1 MAGIR
6 VNIRAQV
13 PQADLNRVEMQ
24 FNKVMNRMS
33 GKEVAFNINGRSFT
47 QPLGRITAQANEFT
61 KSLEA
66 SNARVIAFGASVGI
80 INAVSDA
87 FKGLVAE
94 TVKFEKTLADIN
106 VILNSSNQGLQKF
119 GDNLFKVAKNTAQ
132 SFNVVATAALEF
144 SRQGLSMEET
154 LKRTNDALI
163 LTRLTSLKAE
173 EAVSGLTAAVN
184 AFAETGLTT
193 TNIID
198 KLAAVD
204 VRFAVSSEDLI
215 HALERTGAV
224 AIDAGVELNDLI
236 GLVTALQQ
244 TTARGGAV
252 IGNGLKTIFTR
263 IQRPESI
270 RQIEELGVSVRNLT
284 GAVLPADKI
293 LLNMAKSFDKM
304 TQAQQSNVV
313 QFSAGIFQAN
323 VFRAALRDLAKDS
336 SLYEQASKVAG
347 DAAGEAAL
355 KNEKLNKTL
364 AALAS
369 QSSSAVRE
377 LAGVLG
383 DLMVKPELGTF
394 MEGFISTVEG
404 LKNAL
409 GGGEEEGSTFAKGF
423 VRGIGNILTGP
434 GLLAF
439 GAVFVKMLMNV
450 GKFASQSIKDVLGI
464 VDKKEKVRQMEEAI
478 VKVLSQNKSIQ
489 EGLNE
494 LEGDRVAQ
502 ERFMLKIIE
511 AQTNAMVKQKQI
523 ASSLASPLL
532 RSGINTDLT
541 VDSNDFVDLDKNAKI
556 DSFGAKGVIPRS
568 TVHREKQGAMQAGYQ
583 PGPVDAMEVK
593 GMGRVVYNRAETVK
607 QFPGMDQPA
616 IMPPSSSRAGKS
628 YKKNFHKQHGFDPYS
643 ELSAEK
649 YAGFIPNYSKIG
661 LKNNVTENQERMHLR
676 GTPYQNLPDYVLKD
690 IGGAAN
696 LAGANIKFKVKTSSF
711 TGKIGDIGKYLN
723 ALGVD
728 HVETTIPFDFV
739 DLPVTSKGKMTKAA
753 KVGLTTGT
761 TKQRG
766 NYAEGQFLKSDAGKG
781 YFSTAADDQ
790 AVVDGISE
798 SGAPTEVKAASIDLQ
813 NILSKSIRR
822 YSNQKFR
829 ETLMSVVSHHK
840 DVTRSTIPNNLL
852 EGFSTNGEIADALS
866 SSVAKLE
873 EDSIVKNLST
883 LARMGQYTIPGMSPE
898 EVKSSIQK
906 QSFRQE
912 LLSRGIGQSE
922 KDLLM
927 KYGMSGGFIPNY
939 RNFYQ
944 MFYGND
950 FKPAGMDIGHKVGAR
965 ENWGHH
971 HDYILSEADA
981 DDMLKEEFS
990 RRGKLA
996 AKSPNPQEYMQRLF
1010 NSGIGNMYIRKYSM
1024 DDSDYAQLSSGI
1036 YSDSNAT
1043 ILSKILTGLPWADG
1057 KSNRRSVLGT
1067 KLMPFKL
1074 ATTRSFPHIPFNG
1087 RNALTFPDV
1096 FANNKAGIP
1105 PELDSK
1111 NIWSTSEKLNKTFM
1125 KDMGMEQETIEEYF
1139 DEKDFIKLLAKS
1151 AGDRE
1156 PEALRA
1162 GRAGGI
1168 QGVKDFID
1176 EARMY
1181 KGYIPNFIKWHDRP
1195 GGGSK
1200 IPKPDNPGLFTK
1212 QEVEEL
1218 KSMGYKRTDSHG
1230 WHYAEPVGIKH
1241 TPPTKLAP
1249 FGLAGPM
1256 SFDFLSRMIQH
1267 DRETYSIPNS
1277 LDDNPDLDTLGKSL
1291 TSEAGQKNP
1300 VIVGY
1305 DSTVNR
1311 MQLIEGNHRVAAI
1324 ARLNKNRDKTQKF
1337 YSGIHGYVAGA
1348 KLRSQGDM
1356 DHSVGFVNQQI
1367 YPPKIPDDIVQ
1378 AMKDPYRAPGQF
1390 VQGSWA
1396 PSDFGIPNFADF
1408 WDNPYFNEKAKVI
1421 TDKETGTTLK
1431 YKNLSPGYADITHTQ
1446 RGKSDK
1452 KGGAFRNFN
1461 KLVSQYD
1468 SIGSGMLVPQRA
1480 GIGPTPWAKLVH
1492 MFPQMKNR
1500 IQKGL
1505 ETMGDFRID
1514 DTEFPF
1520 KSLVG
1525 LKKDYTSLVRQI
1537 PDIEVFVEEF
1547 DSSPFFEDGVALE
1560 NLSTYKVK
1568 GKGDGAAGFKSKG
1581 LVPNFFNPIQSLSKT
1596 YKRVAGRMTNPDKV
1610 VLMNKIDHVMPK
1622 NPKESWAAYEDRHLS
1637 FLKNQGINVRDGNV
1651 LNYGKTAAVDGFV
1664 PPANTD
1670 GKDVYL
1676 TLSEAK
1682 SGKFR
1687 NILVGDKF
1695 IRGPYENMESDSP
1708 LWGGKRSPF
1717 ENPKKQTIHVTGH
1730 LVKSKAKGLI
1740 PNFYNLNRRNL
1751 SDGDKMSDRQ
1761 RLLKMWQDKMAE
1773 VKKVAKS
1780 GKPRAEID
1788 PIISKKNAE
1797 ANEIWE
1803 QIQKCKKG
1811 LDYYIPNYVDLEKVR
1826 QLAIRGV
1833 GGEKENAQRILN
1845 KRSIKSK
1852 NMFHDIIIDSFLD
1865 NPNQDYPNPGTSII
1879 DYLIKSPPDGLGY
1892 DEDLIRSAAK
1902 NPKGYR
1908 RAAKGLIPNF
1918 ENVHLKRG
1926 QTDPNAPLMQPSIN
1940 PMLYKPILAANTP
1953 EEVYEKLMSFMQAHA
1968 TGHFSG
1974 RSSMGTTGQLGKKL
1988 EDYIS
1993 KYFAYSDGSF
2003 QSWEESSDPYG
2014 GKWIDGESLAK
2025 NEVHESGMMSIGS
2038 GAVSFTTR
2046 DAIADQFH
2054 RSKLHGGKAKG
2065 KIHEVTV
2072 PRKNIFG
2079 KKKLLRMLNMGAKP
2093 PRYPMVD
2100 KLKASIR
2107 DGSFFNYW
2115 KGKGGL
2121 FINIDGERND
2131 RSLIDLDKELDQLR
2145 PELGKGEIRT
2155 SMFTRRMPTIAP
2167 HIDRKSGDFYNEQE
2181 VTRIVNKGLVPNFA
2195 RLTSRQLNKLERNR
2209 KQQRD
2214 RVEGKREFLGDGLT
2228 DYEKGLAESIFDY
2241 FLSNI
2246 SGLSQGFRF
2255 DPSTLSLRATAS
2267 DFTKIFR
2274 HTKSSKNQQILSDLA
2289 GGNSRLVNK
2298 ILNNYM
2304 MHHTES
2310 MLHAKGQYKLE
2321 PDPLMQGAMFGGLVP
2336 SFSNP
2341 LMDAINR
2348 EKAAGIPSHRIKI
2361 EKSSQLRSPQNPAG
2375 LAVTNT
2381 RDEPGGVAQGIRR
2394 AKMMKI
2400 DPKKHGAVKKFTPN
2414 FNAQTHQ
2421 SVNDAYEKAA
2431 SNVRVTT
2438 STKQAAPAAPVD
2450 TSEHQEAHDKMAQS
2464 IISSGKEY
2472 SAGMDGIIAQLG
2484 ETEEDLDI
2492 KDKINNFRTA
2502 LDNAAK
2508 NFDKSGDAAS
2518 VIHDTGLQA
2527 AKKEVDMAV
2536 VGQAESSDPKRAKAG
2551 AEARKAMREMSK
2563 STANAAAGLKELD
2576 KSQES
2581 SLQNLFFMQSAISL
2595 VNGQLQEFA
2604 ETGGATTKALAAF
2617 GMGLSN
2623 TVASFIQAKE
2633 LGGMLSQMAG
2643 NTDEKGRSDGTSFT
2657 LGNLFGEGRQE
2668 RIRKTN
2674 TVNQRLADKRAARQ
2688 PGFIGR
2694 KAAGGGG
2701 LGRAFAMIGKAGRV
2715 LGMVGKF
2722 GSRLIPIVGQLYTGF
2737 TAVNEIF
2744 KLFNDGEGIM
2754 SLFESASDKAAKKLE
2769 KLGAIS
2775 EAAASAL
2782 EAVKNNSKIQDE
2794 LTELQVKGSARTR
2807 AENERYLDLQIQ
2819 SLDAKS
2825 KETEALAKLTDES
2838 VVGKRGLEL
2847 YNQHMAKAGSTTAD
2861 TVKAIQE
2868 LQLAT
2873 KFLAIQQQQIVSFE
2887 KALDSADKNADEEA
2901 VARRAGAGLAFSLED
2916 MLTKR
2921 DASGKVD
2928 KAATQSNIDLF
2939 KNFNAQDNRDGFNI
2953 DFRDFASKLQL
2964 NDGVNQDNIST
2975 LMQEFF
2981 QVIEDNEIDAE
2992 KIENEQTQAFVKAIG
3007 DQLQRSGVTSEG
3019 RKLFAENTKFKKLMQ
3034 KQLAAETKRLD
3045 IININLKHAAELA
3058 GLSRQMEK
3066 AQHESVKAQ
3075 GLLADSIYIRAERNR
3090 QLAGIEEKETLKTQA
3105 ARAEFNKK
3113 LYGAIPKI
3121 LEAGK
3126 LGSGLNQE
3134 GGMTPDQLTD
3144 AQLKFNKRARGASL
3158 LTADRLNTDKNSL
3171 VQEMNQSLPDDF
3183 QIKISEAQ
3191 AEEARKIMDNFRVSL
3206 SQGEDGSMQKQLT
3219 ELAKKLTDV
3228 DMDEM
3233 TKLAVMTM
3241 LKMTDIV
3248 QLEIDQEK
3256 ILSDSIAA
3264 LKQKHLEIKNSTTV
3278 EKQKLKQDLAE
3289 LNIKERTVAGA
3300 VELQNRIRKHV
3311 DVGVKI
3317 EEELMGEAANLMVLN
3332 QSLKN
3337 QLGIEQ
3343 KAEALR
3349 AKSLQEL
3356 IKSSRDEGSALNN
3369 NALGNIVKG
3378 LALSSAGNSSS
3389 GLKDL
3394 NQLQQ
3399 NLTNQITLKLTEEI
3413 TGAEFAA
3420 KESALRATILQ
3431 IQGVAARQ
3439 AKAKSNAEQFNLEMA
3454 TQEMAERILY
3464 NEQSQTLNRTV
3475 EMQLQQE
3482 IMQAL
3487 ESKKTLE
3494 LKREALEKNN
3504 ERYMLAMSQHDTE
3517 MEELRAS
3524 VQNTKDKL
3532 AIATLKGDIRKQ
3544 AELQLEEELANSQ
3557 KSALIA
3563 AQNELIL
3570 SGKSQLAGQIK
3581 RANELQEMT
3590 NKVSEMRLAKDKAFV
3605 DQKTLEVNAR
3615 ASNTTSKLS
3624 AFSEM
3629 RTAGTKASMT
3639 GNADDLLA
3647 AAQAQLAYNR
3657 ALTGTTSALD
3667 QVNVE
3672 LANIEV
3678 AASNL
3683 GSDLVSTAFSTTKTE
3698 LKNVFHEIAG
3708 GTKTI
3713 GDAFKDMGLNVASAL
3728 ADRLMDHNIDSIMK
3742 NLTFAFTGKK
3752 PKDEADKMRNAIQN
3766 GHLYGVGELRKQAA
3780 ESSEALG
3787 NMLKSKMQ
3795 EVKLDINVDV
3805 PSIKDLESQMNTYT
3819 QSVADGFTKSS
3830 SAVQEALAGMLGDTS
3845 TFQMLM
3851 GKNNENLALLNKS
3864 IANLNNKFVEE
3875 EVKTLDPWEGIPDQ
3889 GATNPT
3895 TVVPPVVAQPPE
3907 PVKPP
3912 EPKVDFAAMVAEYE
3926 RRRTGAVSV
3935 LKGEDNLSQS
3945 AINLAM
3951 YGTNK
3956 TTTLGAGRNTR
3967 KIQTVDLNALQERY
3981 NFLHELSRG
3990 ELFNHDRKGG
4000 KGLNH
4005 MVFKGSEQKVGGRNS
4020 SKTKMVLDEA
4030 MVYEPGNYAAR
4041 TIDSEKVR
4049 RATQEASGFNSGDSY
4064 MQQLRDLQ
4072 DFGNKL
4078 KRAKELEASKG
4089 EGAAEALA
4097 RLKEAADKLGIEL
4110 AKINVPTTKPI
4121 TEYEGG
4127 KIQKYHQGGFVRG
4140 YKKGGEVPA
4149 ILQEGEYV
4157 IPRKLAKGGR
4167 LKAGITGL
4175 GQSAA
4180 STAGSYLAN
4189 KWWGDDDKVEDNKP
4203 TFDTKR
4209 FNTLGLDSDVNMRAN
4224 DPRLSARFRAEN
4236 QATQDYGQYLLDMED
4251 YKNQKINEK
4260 FQKRMGYLRMGLG
4273 VVASAATNFA
4283 VQGLTLAGRAA
4294 VDGARNLGGSMGIG
4308 KKENVAAYKAAKE
4321 QGFDVNYSQVA
4332 AINKQQMASGK
4343 DFNPDEINVALRKA
4357 HESNT
4362 RIKAV
4367 NRQFLNPK
4375 NLIKSNKKGNQDS
4388 DSTGFFAKVFGTKA
4402 ERDAKK
4408 ARKNELVDLYKN
4420 QGKYKDG
4427 GFSDFIGPVQRY
4439 SGGSIPAMLTKGEAV
4454 IPSAIASRI
4463 GYNNLNKMNTTG
4475 DFPIVDGKGGIDNVG
4490 PVGMNPGDFVIRKSS
4505 TDKLKRTNPNLM
4517 RFAAQNPD
4525 GFRRAAKGY
4534 YNGGIVDSELT
4545 YPSQS
4550 MGGGSYGTR
4559 QSPELS
4565 PQPETGGSGSTTG
4578 SSGGAVTNNIN
4589 VNVTIDKSGGEVSTE
4604 SSDTQGEASSYNNEK
4619 QLSQK
4624 IKAAVLD
4631 VIRQE
4636 KRVGG
4641 ELS

>member
-1 MAGIR
+1 MLLR
-6 VNIRAQV
+6 ELV
-13 PQADLNRVEMQ
+13 P
-24 FNKVMNRMS
+24 
-33 GKEVAFNINGRSFT
+33 
-47 QPLGRITAQANEFT
+47 
-61 KSLEA
+61 
-66 SNARVIAFGASVGI
+66 
-80 INAVSDA
+80 
-87 FKGLVAE
+87 
-94 TVKFEKTLADIN
+94 
-106 VILNSSNQGLQKF
+106 
-119 GDNLFKVAKNTAQ
+119 
-132 SFNVVATAALEF
+132 
-144 SRQGLSMEET
+144 
-154 LKRTNDALI
+154 
-163 LTRLTSLKAE
+163 
-173 EAVSGLTAAVN
+173 
-184 AFAETGLTT
+184 
-193 TNIID
+193 
-198 KLAAVD
+198 
-204 VRFAVSSEDLI
+204 
-215 HALERTGAV
+215 V

-336 SLYEQASKVAG
+336 SLYEQASRVAG

-394 MEGFISTVEG
+394 MEGFVSTVEG

-593 GMGRVVYNRAETVK
+593 GMGRVVYNKAETIK

-649 YAGFIPNYSKIG
+649 YAGFIPNYAKVG
-661 LKNNVTENQERMHLR
+661 LKNNVTENQERMHLK

-739 DLPVTSKGKMTKAA
+739 DVPVTSKGKMTKAA

-840 DVTRSTIPNNLL
+840 DVTRSAIPNNLL

-866 SSVAKLE
+866 GSVAKLE

-912 LLSRGIGQSE
+912 LLSRGIGQGE

-944 MFYGND
+944 MLYGND
-950 FKPAGMDIGHKVGAR
+950 GKPAGITGGAALGAR

-971 HDYILSEADA
+971 HDYILSETQADA
-981 DDMLKEEFS
+981 MLKDEFN
-990 RRGKLA
+990 RRAGQL
-996 AKSPNPQEYMQRLF
+996 AKSKNPGVAKQVLIDA
-1010 NSGIGNMYIRKYSM
+1010 GINNLYTRKYTM
-1024 DDSDYAQLSSGI
+1024 DDSDYAQFSSGV
-1036 YSDSNAT
+1036 YNNSSAT
-1043 ILSKILTGLPWADG
+1043 ILSKILPGLPWTDG
-1057 KSNRRSVLGT
+1057 KSKKRSALGT
-1067 KLMPFKL
+1067 KVMPLKL
-1074 ATTRSFPHIPFNG
+1074 ATIRSHPDVPFHG
-1087 RNALTFPDV
+1087 REALTFPDV
-1096 FANNKAGIP
+1096 TASSMP
-1105 PELDSK
+1105 PSVTWQVQK
-1111 NIWSTSEKLNKTFM
+1111 KLNETFM
-1125 KDMGMEQETIEEYF
+1125 KYTGMEQETIEEYL

-1162 GRAGGI
+1162 GRTGGI

-1176 EARMY
+1176 ETRMY

-1230 WHYAEPVGIKH
+1230 WHYAKPVGLKH
-1241 TPPTKLAP
+1241 TPPTKSAP

-1277 LDDNPDLDTLGKSL
+1277 SDDNPDLDTLGKSL
-1291 TSEAGQKNP
+1291 TSQAGQKNP

-1311 MQLIEGNHRVAAI
+1311 MQLIEGNHRLAAI

-1468 SIGSGMLVPQRA
+1468 AIGSGMFVPQRA
-1480 GIGPTPWAKLVH
+1480 GIGPTPWARLVH

-1514 DTEFPF
+1514 DTEMSFR
-1520 KSLVG
+1520 SLVG
-1525 LKKDYTSLVRQI
+1525 LKKDYTSLVRQM
-1537 PDIEVFVEEF
+1537 PDIETFVENF
-1547 DSSPFFEDGVALE
+1547 DNGPFFDDMVSIE
-1560 NLSTYKVK
+1560 NTTTQKVK
-1568 GKGDGAAGFKSKG
+1568 GKGDSVAGFRSKG

-1596 YKRVAGRMTNPDKV
+1596 YKRVAGGMMNPDKV
-1610 VLMNKIDHVMPK
+1610 VLMNKVDHVMPK

-1637 FLKNQGINVRDGNV
+1637 FLKNQGINVRDGNA
-1651 LNYGKTAAVDGFV
+1651 LNNGKTSAVDGFV
-1664 PPANTD
+1664 PPTSTT
-1670 GKDVYL
+1670 GKDVHL

-1695 IRGPYENMESDSP
+1695 IRGPYENMEDDSP
-1708 LWGGKRSPF
+1708 LWGGKGSPF

-1761 RLLKMWQDKMAE
+1761 KLLKMWQDKMAE
-1773 VKKVAKS
+1773 VKTVAKS
-1780 GKPRAEID
+1780 GKPRTEID

-1811 LDYYIPNYVDLEKVR
+1811 LDYYIPNYVDLEKVK

-1845 KRSIKSK
+1845 KRTIKSK
-1852 NMFHDIIIDSFLD
+1852 NMFHDIILDAFLD
-1865 NPNQDYPNPGTSII
+1865 NPNQDYPPGTSII
-1879 DYLIKSPPDGLGY
+1879 DHLITPPPKGLGY
-1892 DEDLIRSAAK
+1892 DEDQIRAAAK
-1902 NPKGYR
+1902 NPQGYR

-1926 QTDPNAPLMQPSIN
+1926 QTDPDAPLMQPSIN

-1993 KYFAYSDGSF
+1993 KYFAHSNGSF
-2003 QSWEESSDPYG
+2003 QSWEESSDPFG
-2014 GKWIDGESLAK
+2014 GKWIDGEGLAE

-2054 RSKLHGGKAKG
+2054 RSKKDGGKAKG
-2065 KIHEVTV
+2065 KIHELTV

-2100 KLKASIR
+2100 KLKGSIR
-2107 DGSFFNYW
+2107 DGSFFDYW

-2131 RSLIDLDKELDQLR
+2131 RSLIDLDKELNQLR

-2167 HIDRKSGDFYNEQE
+2167 HIERESGQFYNEQE

-2195 RLTSRQLNKLERNR
+2195 KLTSRQVNKLDRNR

-2228 DYEKGLAESIFDY
+2228 DYEKGLADSIFDY

-2400 DPKKHGAVKKFTPN
+2400 DPKKHGAAKGLVPN
-2414 FNAQTHQ
+2414 FSRKKSARDAKLQRRAEKSERISQMPEAQGD
-2421 SVNDAYEKAA
+2421 SVP
-2431 SNVRVTT
+2431 
-2438 STKQAAPAAPVD
+2438 APAAPVD

-2484 ETEEDLDI
+2484 DTQEDLDI
-2492 KDKINNFRTA
+2492 KDKINNFKKA
-2502 LDNAAK
+2502 LDNATK
-2508 NFDKSGDAAS
+2508 SFEQSGDAAS
-2518 VIHDTGLQA
+2518 IIHDTGLQA

-2536 VGQAESSDPKRAKAG
+2536 VSQAESSDPKRAKAG
-2551 AEARKAMREMSK
+2551 AEARKGMREMSK
-2563 STANAAAGLKELD
+2563 STAKAAAGLKELD
-2576 KSQES
+2576 KTQES

-2604 ETGGATTKALAAF
+2604 ETGGTTTKALAAF

-2643 NTDEKGRSDGTSFT
+2643 NTDERGRSDGTSFT

-2668 RIRKTN
+2668 RLRKTKTIN
-2674 TVNQRLADKRAARQ
+2674 ERLADKRAAKQ
-2688 PGFIGR
+2688 PGFVGR
-2694 KAAGGGG
+2694 QAMKGGG
-2701 LGRAFAMIGKAGRV
+2701 LGKAFTMIGNAGKV
-2715 LGMVGKF
+2715 FGTVSKF
-2722 GSRLIPIVGQLYTGF
+2722 GSRLIPVVGQLYTGF

-2754 SLFESASDKAAKKLE
+2754 SLFESASTKASKKIE
-2769 KLGAIS
+2769 KLGVIS
-2775 EAAASAL
+2775 ESAASAL
-2782 EAVKNNSKIQDE
+2782 EAVKNNAKIQDE
-2794 LTELQVKGSARTR
+2794 LVELELKGAARTR
-2807 AENERYLDLQIQ
+2807 TENERYLDLQVQ
-2819 SLDAKS
+2819 SIDAKS
-2825 KETEALAKLTDES
+2825 KETEALSKLTDES
-2838 VVGKRGLEL
+2838 VVGKAGLAL
-2847 YNQHMAKAGSTTAD
+2847 YNQHMNKAGGTTQE
-2861 TVKAIQE
+2861 TVRALQE
-2868 LQLAT
+2868 LQMAT
-2873 KFLAIQQQQIVSFE
+2873 KMLTMQQQQVVNFG
-2887 KALDSADKNADEEA
+2887 KALDGADGQSEREA
-2901 VARRAGAGLAFSLED
+2901 VARRQGAGLAFTLD
-2916 MLTKR
+2916 KMITKTNA
-2921 DASGKVD
+2921 DGSID
-2928 KAATQSNIDLF
+2928 EAATKANIDLF
-2939 KNFNAQDNRDGFNI
+2939 KNFSASANRDGFNV
-2953 DFRDFASKLQL
+2953 DFSSFGKQLKL
-2964 NDGVNQDNIST
+2964 NDGISSDNISVLLHDFYQT
-2975 LMQEFF
+2975 
-2981 QVIEDNEIDAE
+2981 IEDATVMDSEAGENRTTDAFM
-2992 KIENEQTQAFVKAIG
+2992 K
-3007 DQLQRSGVTSEG
+3007 QLGKQLGTTGSTSMG
-3019 RKLFAENTKFKKLMQ
+3019 KKLFMDDTKHKKTLQ
-3034 KQLAAETKRLD
+3034 NIIDTEKKRLD
-3045 IININLKHAAELA
+3045 LIRINLKHQNAMNKL
-3058 GLSRQMEK
+3058 GRDM
-3066 AQHESVKAQ
+3066 VKAQ
-3075 GLLADSIYIRAERNR
+3075 QDTVKSLGLMASSSFVLAEEMRMSADIEAKTREGTNEARLKFSESLMNIIPKTLDSGNLGTGLEVRGKSSENAVKHSQQTFNARMTSV
-3090 QLAGIEEKETLKTQA
+3090 QLMSRDDIEKEAL
-3105 ARAEFNKK
+3105 AEIN
-3113 LYGAIPKI
+3113 
-3121 LEAGK
+3121 
-3126 LGSGLNQE
+3126 
-3134 GGMTPDQLTD
+3134 
-3144 AQLKFNKRARGASL
+3144 
-3158 LTADRLNTDKNSL
+3158 KNSP
-3171 VQEMNQSLPDDF
+3171 QELQVTDISND
-3183 QIKISEAQ
+3183 QIES
-3191 AEEARKIMDNFRVSL
+3191 
-3206 SQGEDGSMQKQLT
+3206 
-3219 ELAKKLTDV
+3219 AKKLLDGILVEVGNFKDAGSMARALGEIGERLTDIDV
-3228 DMDEM
+3228 DPFS
-3233 TKLAVMTM
+3233 KAIVMAT
-3241 LKMTDIV
+3241 LKAKNVV
-3248 QLEIDQEK
+3248 QLTTDQEK
-3256 ILSDSIAA
+3256 DLAKGAA
-3264 LKQKHLEIKNSTTV
+3264 EYAKALINIKNT
-3278 EKQKLKQDLAE
+3278 EEAERKKLKQSIRQ
-3289 LNIKERTVAGA
+3289 LNIQEKTVSGA
-3300 VELQNRIRKHV
+3300 LSVAEDIKKHGDLNLRINE
-3311 DVGVKI
+3311 G
-3317 EEELMGEAANLMVLN
+3317 LMGEAAH
-3332 QSLKN
+3332 LKVIN
-3337 QLGIEQ
+3337 DALKDQGKTEIRS
-3343 KAEALR
+3343 KGLR
-3349 AKSLQEL
+3349 AKIAQDLLKQ
-3356 IKSSRDEGSALNN
+3356 SRDTGRQSRDAMI
-3369 NALGNIVKG
+3369 GGGFKTM
-3378 LALSSAGNSSS
+3378 ALSNVGS
-3389 GLKDL
+3389 GPELSE
-3394 NQLQQ
+3394 LQKS
-3399 NLTNQITLKLTEEI
+3399 LSEQIMFKVGEE
-3413 TGAEFAA
+3413 TTSAEFAA
-3420 KESALRATILQ
+3420 KEVAFRSKIFE
-3431 IQGVAARQ
+3431 IQGIAARNAR
-3439 AKAKSNAEQFNLEMA
+3439 AKVDTELINLKLS
-3454 TQEMAERILY
+3454 TQEMAEKILY
-3464 NEQSQTLNRTV
+3464 NQSSKKLNETV
-3475 EMQLQQE
+3475 ALQLQQE
-3482 IMQAL
+3482 IMQAI

-3494 LKREALEKNN
+3494 LRREALNKNSQ
-3504 ERYMLAMSQHDTE
+3504 RYMLAMSQHDTE

-3557 KSALIA
+3557 KSGLIA

-3570 SGKSQLAGQIK
+3570 SGKSQLAEKIK

-3615 ASNTTSKLS
+3615 ASDTTSKLS

-3647 AAQAQLAYNR
+3647 AAQAQVAYNR

-3752 PKDEADKMRNAIQN
+3752 PQDEAEKMRNAMQN
-3766 GHLYGVGELRKQAA
+3766 AHLYHVEELRKQAKD
-3780 ESSEALG
+3780 SSTELG
-3787 NMLKSKMQ
+3787 AILKAKME
-3795 EVKLDINVDV
+3795 EVNLDINIEGIDIEQIEGKLNGFVKKLSDTFTAG
-3805 PSIKDLESQMNTYT
+3805 SEETKNDLGKLLGKDGLVALLDPHKQALIDLADSNKALALAIDKEATKRQEEATPQPPESKPEAPASSKLQEDLLAKQRLLESKKAELELANNKPIE
-3819 QSVADGFTKSS
+3819 SVLA
-3830 SAVQEALAGMLGDTS
+3830 QEGPIKPEILNDY
-3845 TFQMLM
+3845 
-3851 GKNNENLALLNKS
+3851 NRNLAMKRSVEGEITRVENTALGPHGGVDTERLAKLNDSLTAIQMKMDNLAKDHPSLLLNNQDKPRPIGS
-3864 IANLNNKFVEE
+3864 REPLVIKPAHERYDQEIFNNDFKELNQRLGNNSGEVGKLTTEINNLKTEIANLK
-3875 EVKTLDPWEGIPDQ
+3875 
-3889 GATNPT
+3889 
-3895 TVVPPVVAQPPE
+3895 
-3907 PVKPP
+3907 
-3912 EPKVDFAAMVAEYE
+3912 
-3926 RRRTGAVSV
+3926 
-3935 LKGEDNLSQS
+3935 
-3945 AINLAM
+3945 
-3951 YGTNK
+3951 
-3956 TTTLGAGRNTR
+3956 
-3967 KIQTVDLNALQERY
+3967 NALQ
-3981 NFLHELSRG
+3981 
-3990 ELFNHDRKGG
+3990 
-4000 KGLNH
+4000 
-4005 MVFKGSEQKVGGRNS
+4005 
-4020 SKTKMVLDEA
+4020 A
-4030 MVYEPGNYAAR
+4030 
-4041 TIDSEKVR
+4041 
-4049 RATQEASGFNSGDSY
+4049 
-4064 MQQLRDLQ
+4064 
-4072 DFGNKL
+4072 
-4078 KRAKELEASKG
+4078 
-4089 EGAAEALA
+4089 
-4097 RLKEAADKLGIEL
+4097 
-4110 AKINVPTTKPI
+4110 TKPI

-4157 IPRKLAKGGR
+4157 IPRKLAKGGPVQF
-4167 LKAGITGL
+4167 KDTQAGALFTGI
-4175 GQSAA
+4175 GQIGVSAVA
-4180 STAGSYLAN
+4180 SDLAN
-4189 KWWGDDDKVEDNKP
+4189 KWWGDKNKVDPNKP

-4224 DPRLSARFRAEN
+4224 DSRLSARFRAEN

-4260 FQKRMGYLRMGLG
+4260 FQKRMGYLSQGLALFG
-4273 VVASAATNFA
+4273 STAANFA
-4283 VQGLTLAGRAA
+4283 VKGLTLASSAA
-4294 VDGARNLGGSMGIG
+4294 LDGVRNLGGSMGIG
-4308 KKENVAAYKAAKE
+4308 KKENVAAYKAAKA
-4321 QGFDVNYSQVA
+4321 QGLDINYSQVA
-4332 AINKQQMASGK
+4332 ELNKKAMATGEKPSFAEFQK
-4343 DFNPDEINVALRKA
+4343 ISESNAKRKA
-4357 HESNT
+4357 
-4362 RIKAV
+4362 A
-4367 NRQFLNPK
+4367 NRRLLNPV
-4375 NLIKSNKKGNQDS
+4375 NLFKSNKKGNTDS
-4388 DSTGFFAKVFGTKA
+4388 GATGKKGNVDNDTTGFFARIFGTEA
-4402 ERDAKK
+4402 EREAKK
-4408 ARKNELVDLYKN
+4408 NRKNDLVDYYQGDTFKKN
-4420 QGKYKDG
+4420 AG
-4427 GFSDFIGPVQRY
+4427 GQ
-4439 SGGSIPAMLTKGEAV
+4439 IPAMLTKGEAV

-4463 GYNNLNKMNTTG
+4463 GYDNLNKMNTTG

-4505 TDKLKRTNPNLM
+4505 TDKLQRTNPNLM

-4565 PQPETGGSGSTTG
+4565 PQPETGGSGSTSG

-4604 SSDTQGEASSYNNEK
+4604 SNDTQGEASSYNNEK

>member
-106 VILNSSNQGLQKF
+106 VILNGSNQGLQKF

-336 SLYEQASKVAG
+336 SLYEQASRVAG

-394 MEGFISTVEG
+394 MEGFVSTVEG

-523 ASSLASPLL
+523 AGSLAGPLL
-532 RSGINTDLT
+532 KAGISTDLT
-541 VDSNDFVDLDKNAKI
+541 VDSSDFVDLDKNAKI

-568 TVHREKQGAMQAGYQ
+568 TVQREKQGAMQAGYQ

-593 GMGRVVYNRAETVK
+593 GMGRVVYNKAETIK
-607 QFPGMDQPA
+607 KFPGMEQPA
-616 IMPPSSSRAGKS
+616 IMPPSSSRAGQT
-628 YKKNFHKQHGFDPYS
+628 YKKSFHKQHGFDPYS

-649 YAGFIPNYSKIG
+649 YAGFIPNYAKLG

-711 TGKIGDIGKYLN
+711 TGKIGEIGKYLN
-723 ALGVD
+723 ALGID

-739 DLPVTSKGKMTKAA
+739 DVPVTSKGKMTKAA
-753 KVGLTTGT
+753 KAGLTTGT

-766 NYAEGQFLKSDAGKG
+766 NYAENQFLKSDAGKG
-781 YFSTAADDQ
+781 YFSTAVDDQ

-798 SGAPTEVKAASIDLQ
+798 SGAPTEVKAASIDMQ

-829 ETLMSVVSHHK
+829 ETLMSVVNHHK
-840 DVTRSTIPNNLL
+840 DVTRSSLPNNLL

-866 SSVAKLE
+866 GCIAKLE

-927 KYGMSGGFIPNY
+927 KYGMSSGF
-939 RNFYQ
+939 
-944 MFYGND
+944 
-950 FKPAGMDIGHKVGAR
+950 
-965 ENWGHH
+965 
-971 HDYILSEADA
+971 
-981 DDMLKEEFS
+981 
-990 RRGKLA
+990 
-996 AKSPNPQEYMQRLF
+996 
-1010 NSGIGNMYIRKYSM
+1010 
-1024 DDSDYAQLSSGI
+1024 
-1036 YSDSNAT
+1036 
-1043 ILSKILTGLPWADG
+1043 
-1057 KSNRRSVLGT
+1057 
-1067 KLMPFKL
+1067 
-1074 ATTRSFPHIPFNG
+1074 
-1087 RNALTFPDV
+1087 
-1096 FANNKAGIP
+1096 
-1105 PELDSK
+1105 
-1111 NIWSTSEKLNKTFM
+1111 
-1125 KDMGMEQETIEEYF
+1125 
-1139 DEKDFIKLLAKS
+1139 
-1151 AGDRE
+1151 
-1156 PEALRA
+1156 
-1162 GRAGGI
+1162 
-1168 QGVKDFID
+1168 
-1176 EARMY
+1176 
-1181 KGYIPNFIKWHDRP
+1181 IPNFIKWSDRP

-1200 IPKPDNPGLFTK
+1200 MPSPDNPGLYTK
-1212 QEVEEL
+1212 QEVDEL
-1218 KSMGYKRTDSHG
+1218 KSMGYKRTDHHG
-1230 WHYAEPVGIKH
+1230 WHFAKPVGLKH
-1241 TPPTKLAP
+1241 IPPTKLAP
-1249 FGLAGPM
+1249 FGLAGPV

-1267 DRETYSIPNS
+1267 DREVLSIPNPEG
-1277 LDDNPDLDTLGKSL
+1277 DNADLDQLGQSIIPPNF
-1291 TSEAGQKNP
+1291 QKNSA
-1300 VIVGY
+1300 IIGY
-1305 DSTVNR
+1305 DSSVNR
-1311 MQLIEGNHRVAAI
+1311 MQLIEGNHRVAAL
-1324 ARLNKNRDKTQKF
+1324 ARLNKNRDKTMKF
-1337 YSGIHGYVAGA
+1337 FTGMHAHVSGV
-1348 KLRSQGDM
+1348 KLKSPSEM

-1367 YPPKIPDDIVQ
+1367 RPPAVPKDVLE
-1378 AMKDPYRAPGQF
+1378 AMKDPYRAPGQY
-1390 VQGSWA
+1390 VQGSWS
-1396 PSDFGIPNFADF
+1396 PRDFGIPNFADF

-1431 YKNLSPGYADITHTQ
+1431 YKNLTPGYADITHTQ

-1461 KLVSQYD
+1461 KLVSEYD
-1468 SIGSGMLVPQRA
+1468 AIGSGMFVPQRA
-1480 GIGPTPWAKLVH
+1480 GIGPTPWARLVH

-1514 DTEFPF
+1514 DTEMSFR
-1520 KSLVG
+1520 SLVG
-1525 LKKDYTSLVRQI
+1525 LKKNYASLVRQM
-1537 PDIEVFVEEF
+1537 PDIETFVENF
-1547 DSSPFFEDGVALE
+1547 GNGPFFDDTVSIE
-1560 NLSTYKVK
+1560 NTTTQKVK
-1568 GKGDGAAGFKSKG
+1568 GKGDAAAGFKSKG
-1581 LVPNFFNPIQSLSKT
+1581 LVPNFNVVTEAASAMFKASGLSQT
-1596 YKRVAGRMTNPDKV
+1596 YNRLMHEAANVVSATGVSDSV
-1610 VLMNKIDHVMPK
+1610 VLGSGKGPFQVGQFNIEQMDRRGPDGKKMSW
-1622 NPKESWAAYEDRHLS
+1622 KEYESAALAKTGHRDSRGV
-1637 FLKNQGINVRDGNV
+1637 LKWSGSS
-1651 LNYGKTAAVDGFV
+1651 AVDGFLPV
-1664 PPANTD
+1664 TGDTQND
-1670 GKDVYL
+1670 DEL
-1676 TLSEAK
+1676 TVQVMEAK
-1682 SGKFR
+1682 SASWKPT
-1687 NILVGDKF
+1687 LVSDKF
-1695 IRGPYENMESDSP
+1695 VRSVWENSANGSA
-1708 LWGGKRSPF
+1708 LWGGQDSPF
-1717 ENPKKQTIHVTGH
+1717 NNKKPQKIKVEGTLVTPNKVTSALTGG
-1730 LVKSKAKGLI
+1730 LFNKGLI

-1751 SDGDKMSDRQ
+1751 SSGDKMSDRQ
-1761 RLLKMWQDKMAE
+1761 KLVAMWQAKMNEKAPYA
-1773 VKKVAKS
+1773 KKILNGTGA
-1780 GKPRAEID
+1780 RIELD
-1788 PIISKKNAE
+1788 PIISELNGHANDIWAE
-1797 ANEIWE
+1797 L
-1803 QIQKCKKG
+1803 QKLRRG
-1811 LDYYIPNYVDLEKVR
+1811 EDYKTTFPFKIPNFVDLEKVK

-1833 GGEKENAQRILN
+1833 GGEKENAKRILN

-1865 NPNQDYPNPGTSII
+1865 NPNQDYPPGTSIV
-1879 DYLIKSPPDGLGY
+1879 DHLISLGY
-1892 DEDLIRSAAK
+1892 DENQIRSAAK
-1902 NPKGYR
+1902 NPQGYR

-1926 QTDPNAPLMQPSIN
+1926 QTDPNAPLMEPSIN
-1940 PMLYKPILAANTP
+1940 PLLFEPILSANTP
-1953 EEVYEKLMSFMQAHA
+1953 DDVYQKLLSFMQAHA
-1968 TGHFSG
+1968 TGGFSG
-1974 RSSMGTTGQLGKKL
+1974 RSSVGTTGQLGKKL
-1988 EDYIS
+1988 EDYIT
-1993 KYFAYSDGSF
+1993 KSF
-2003 QSWEESSDPYG
+2003 LHSSGAFETWDEDSDPYS
-2014 GKWIDGESLAK
+2014 GKWINSEGLATDQ
-2025 NEVHESGMMSIGS
+2025 VHSSGMMNIGS

-2054 RSKLHGGKAKG
+2054 KSKKDGGKAKG

-2079 KKKLLRMLNMGAKP
+2079 KKKLLRMLNMGARP

-2100 KLKASIR
+2100 KLKGSIR
-2107 DGSFFNYW
+2107 DGSFSDYW
-2115 KGKGGL
+2115 KSKGGL

-2131 RSLIDLDKELDQLR
+2131 RSLINLDKELNELR

-2155 SMFTRRMPTIAP
+2155 NMFTRRMPTIAP
-2167 HIDRKSGDFYNEQE
+2167 HVDRESGQFYNEQE

-2195 RLTSRQLNKLERNR
+2195 KLTSKQRSKLDKNR
-2209 KQQRD
+2209 EQQRN
-2214 RVEGKREFLGDGLT
+2214 RVEGKKEFLSEGLT
-2228 DYEKGLAESIFDY
+2228 DYEKGLADSIFDY

-2310 MLHAKGQYKLE
+2310 MLLAKGQYQLD

-2341 LMDAINR
+2341 LMDAIKR
-2348 EKAAGIPSHRIKI
+2348 EKAAGVPGHRIKV

-2400 DPKKHGAVKKFTPN
+2400 DPKKHGAAKGLVPN
-2414 FNAQTHQ
+2414 FSRKKSARDAKLKHRAEKSERISQMPQAQGD
-2421 SVNDAYEKAA
+2421 SIP
-2431 SNVRVTT
+2431 
-2438 STKQAAPAAPVD
+2438 APAAPVD
-2450 TSEHQEAHDKMAQS
+2450 TSEHQDAHDKMAQS
-2464 IISSGKEY
+2464 IISTGKEY
-2472 SAGMDGIIAQLG
+2472 LAGMDGIIQQLG
-2484 ETEEDLDI
+2484 DTQEDLDI
-2492 KDKINNFRTA
+2492 KQKIDNFKKA

-2508 NFDKSGDAAS
+2508 NFEQSGDASS

-2527 AKKEVDMAV
+2527 ARKEVDMAV

-2551 AEARKAMREMSK
+2551 AEARTGMREMSK
-2563 STANAAAGLKELD
+2563 ATAKAAAGLKELD

-2581 SLQNLFFMQSAISL
+2581 NLQNLFFMQSAISM

-2643 NTDEKGRSDGTSFT
+2643 NTDDKGRSDGTSFT
-2657 LGNLFGEGRQE
+2657 FGNLFGEGRQE
-2668 RIRKTN
+2668 RIGKTN
-2674 TVNQRLADKRAARQ
+2674 TINERLADKRAARQ

-2694 KAAGGGG
+2694 QAMRGGG
-2701 LGRAFAMIGKAGRV
+2701 LGKTFQGISKFTSF
-2715 LGMVGKF
+2715 LGTATKF
-2722 GSRLIPIVGQLYTGF
+2722 GSRLIPLFGQLYTGF

-2744 KLFNDGEGIM
+2744 KLFNDGEGIL

-2775 EAAASAL
+2775 EAAAAAL
-2782 EAVKNNSKIQDE
+2782 ESVKNSAKIQDE

-2807 AENERYLDLQIQ
+2807 SENERYLDLQIQ
-2819 SLDAKS
+2819 SIDAKA
-2825 KETEALAKLTDES
+2825 KESEALAKLGDES

-2847 YNQHMAKAGSTTAD
+2847 YNQHMLKAGTTTAG

-2868 LQLAT
+2868 LQIAT
-2873 KFLAIQQQQIVSFE
+2873 KLLAVQQQQIVSFE
-2887 KALDSADKNADEEA
+2887 KALGGADTDKEQEA
-2901 VARRAGAGLAFSLED
+2901 VARRAGAGVAFSLED
-2916 MLTKR
+2916 MLTKL
-2921 DASGKVD
+2921 DSSGKVD
-2928 KAATQSNIDLF
+2928 TAATQANIDLF
-2939 KNFNAQDNRDGFNI
+2939 NNFSASANRDGSDINFKK
-2953 DFRDFASKLQL
+2953 FASKLQL
-2964 NDGVNQDNIST
+2964 NDGVNQDNISS

-2981 QVIEDNEIDAE
+2981 QVIEDTDFDTEATENKQTE
-2992 KIENEQTQAFVKAIG
+2992 KFMKAIG
-3007 DQLQRSGVTSEG
+3007 DQLGRSGATSEG
-3019 RKLFAENTKFKKLMQ
+3019 RQLFAENAEFKKILKRMI
-3034 KQLAAETKRLD
+3034 AAETKRLD
-3045 IININLKHAAELA
+3045 LININVKHQASINSATRDIL
-3058 GLSRQMEK
+3058 K
-3066 AQHESVKAQ
+3066 AQQESVRAI
-3075 GLLADSIYIRAERNR
+3075 GLVASSSFIHAEKIRKSAE
-3090 QLAGIEEKETLKTQA
+3090 IEEKAMVQSQA
-3105 ARAEFNKK
+3105 ARGEFNKK
-3113 LYGAIPKI
+3113 LYGIMSKV
-3121 LEAGK
+3121 LDAGN
-3126 LGSGLNQE
+3126 LGTGLDQE
-3134 GGMTPDQLTD
+3134 GGMTEE
-3144 AQLKFNKRARGASL
+3144 QLKESQREFNKRLQEAASL
-3158 LTADRLNTDKNSL
+3158 SASDINTSKAMEDINA
-3171 VQEMNQSLPDDF
+3171 SLP
-3183 QIKISEAQ
+3183 QELQQTITEAQ
-3191 AEEARKIMDNFRVSL
+3191 AEQARKILAGISVQVGNT
-3206 SQGEDGSMQKQLT
+3206 GEGGSMQKALNNIGKV
-3219 ELAKKLTDV
+3219 LADSEV
-3228 DMDEM
+3228 DEFVKS
-3233 TKLAVMTM
+3233 TVMAM
-3241 LKMTDIV
+3241 LKMRNIV
-3248 QLEIDQEK
+3248 QLELDHETAI
-3256 ILSDSIAA
+3256 SDAVAA
-3264 LKQKHLEIKNSTTV
+3264 LKQKNIEIQNSVSLEKKKAANDIRELEIKEKTV
-3278 EKQKLKQDLAE
+3278 K
-3289 LNIKERTVAGA
+3289 GA
-3300 VELQNRIRKHV
+3300 VLLKNRIDQHGSVAK
-3311 DVGVKI
+3311 KI
-3317 EEELMGEAANLMVLN
+3317 RESLMGEAANLQIVNDALRD
-3332 QSLKN
+3332 QVE
-3337 QLGIEQ
+3337 IELES
-3343 KAEALR
+3343 KGLR
-3349 AKSLQEL
+3349 AKILQGLE
-3356 IKSSRDEGSALNN
+3356 KQAREAASTSAQAMIGNTQKEI
-3369 NALGNIVKG
+3369 ALGG
-3378 LALSSAGNSSS
+3378 AGGEDLADLQKK
-3389 GLKDL
+3389 LK
-3394 NQLQQ
+3394 QQ
-3399 NLTNQITLKLTEEI
+3399 IMFKFGEELTA
-3413 TGAEFAA
+3413 AEFAA
-3420 KESALRATILQ
+3420 KEVSFRKDLLN
-3431 IQGVAARQ
+3431 IQGLAARN
-3439 AKAKSNAEQFNLEMA
+3439 AKAKSDTELINLQLA
-3454 TQEMAERILY
+3454 TQEMAEKILY
-3464 NEQSQTLNRTV
+3464 NNTSGNLVKTVKENLNQ
-3475 EMQLQQE
+3475 ELLQL
-3482 IMQAL
+3482 
-3487 ESKKTLE
+3487 SDSRKTLQIKNK
-3494 LKREALEKNN
+3494 LLEVNN
-3504 ERYMLAMSQHDTE
+3504 TRYMLALGQHDTE
-3517 MEELRAS
+3517 MEELRTS

-3557 KSALIA
+3557 KSGLIA

-3570 SGKSQLAGQIK
+3570 SGKSQLADQIK

-3590 NKVSEMRLAKDKAFV
+3590 NRVSEMRLAKDKAFV
-3605 DQKTLEVNAR
+3605 DQNTLEANAR

-3624 AFSEM
+3624 AFGEM

-3683 GSDLVSTAFSTTKTE
+3683 GSDLVSTAFATTKSE
-3698 LKNVFHEIAG
+3698 LKSVFSEIAG

-3713 GDAFKDMGLNVASAL
+3713 GEAFTDMGLNVASAL

-3752 PKDEADKMRNAIQN
+3752 PENEADKMRNAIEN
-3766 GHLYGVGELRKQAA
+3766 GHLYGVDELRKQASDSSA
-3780 ESSEALG
+3780 ELG
-3787 NMLKSKMQ
+3787 NMLKNKME
-3795 EVKLDINVDV
+3795 EVKLDINVDI
-3805 PSIKDLESQMNTYT
+3805 PDIKELESQLAGLPKNTANAFTEGSEAFSQKIKEAVGIEALDALIDGHSEAMKELAGSNSELAAALRNKKTEVDNENAAQKAAEQKAAQTKVTPATPIAPDKPEMRLDRAGLESQM
-3819 QSVADGFTKSS
+3819 TKTK
-3830 SAVQEALAGMLGDTS
+3830 EGI
-3845 TFQMLM
+3845 
-3851 GKNNENLALLNKS
+3851 
-3864 IANLNNKFVEE
+3864 IANLSHQDVATD
-3875 EVKTLDPWEGIPDQ
+3875 VALH
-3889 GATNPT
+3889 GATRRFRNRDR
-3895 TVVPPVVAQPPE
+3895 VDPE
-3907 PVKPP
+3907 K
-3912 EPKVDFAAMVAEYE
+3912 ALRQAEIIKNYTDDRVFNE
-3926 RRRTGAVSV
+3926 
-3935 LKGEDNLSQS
+3935 K
-3945 AINLAM
+3945 
-3951 YGTNK
+3951 
-3956 TTTLGAGRNTR
+3956 
-3967 KIQTVDLNALQERY
+3967 
-3981 NFLHELSRG
+3981 RG
-3990 ELFNHDRKGG
+3990 ELK
-4000 KGLNH
+4000 
-4005 MVFKGSEQKVGGRNS
+4005 
-4020 SKTKMVLDEA
+4020 LD
-4030 MVYEPGNYAAR
+4030 
-4041 TIDSEKVR
+4041 K
-4049 RATQEASGFNSGDSY
+4049 SGFGTPRLAMSKYAGRERGTDKFDKKTVTTDRVKFANQRSSSY
-4064 MQQLRDLQ
+4064 DASAMLKNIQAQQDLQ
-4072 DFGNKL
+4072 EKL
-4078 KRAKELEASKG
+4078 NQYKSLEGQKSKE
-4089 EGAAEALA
+4089 AAEALKA
-4097 RLKEAADKLGIEL
+4097 LVEAAKKLGYTIDMIPVD
-4110 AKINVPTTKPI
+4110 KPKPI

-4127 KIQKYHQGGFVRG
+4127 KIQKYHEGGFVRG

-4157 IPRKLAKGGR
+4157 IPRKLAEGGR
-4167 LKAGITGL
+4167 LKAGVTGF

-4189 KWWGDDDKVEDNKP
+4189 KWWGDDDKGDDNKP

-4209 FNTLGLDSDVNMRAN
+4209 FNTLGLDSDVNMKAN
-4224 DPRLSARFRAEN
+4224 DSRLSARFRAEN

-4260 FQKRMGYLRMGLG
+4260 FQKRMGYLKAGLG
-4273 VVASAATNFA
+4273 VVVSSATDFA
-4283 VQGLTLAGRAA
+4283 VQGLTLGAGAA
-4294 VDGARNLGGSMGIG
+4294 IDGARNLGGSMGIG
-4308 KKENVAAYKAAKE
+4308 KAENVAAYKAAKAD
-4321 QGFDVNYSQVA
+4321 GLDVNYSQVA
-4332 AINKQQMASGK
+4332 ALNKKHRRAGTVPSYGEFTK
-4343 DFNPDEINVALRKA
+4343 ISDKNISRKA
-4357 HESNT
+4357 ANMEAANP
-4362 RIKAV
+4362 
-4367 NRQFLNPK
+4367 LNWF
-4375 NLIKSNKKGNQDS
+4375 KSNKKGNQDS
-4388 DSTGFFAKVFGTKA
+4388 DSTGFFARTFGTK
-4402 ERDAKK
+4402 EQRDAKK
-4408 ARKNELVDLYKN
+4408 QAKLDDKQRKQGLVDHYTSGGFELSRISHDQLITDEVDSFIDNLYKKN
-4420 QGKYKDG
+4420 AG
-4427 GFSDFIGPVQRY
+4427 GP
-4439 SGGSIPAMLTKGEAV
+4439 IPAMLTKGEAV

-4463 GYNNLNKMNTTG
+4463 GYDNLNKMNTTG

-4505 TDKLKRTNPNLM
+4505 TDKLQRTNPNLM

-4525 GFRRAAKGY
+4525 GFRRSAKGY

-4565 PQPETGGSGSTTG
+4565 PQPETGGSGSTAG

-4589 VNVTIDKSGGEVSTE
+4589 VNVTIDKSGGEASTE